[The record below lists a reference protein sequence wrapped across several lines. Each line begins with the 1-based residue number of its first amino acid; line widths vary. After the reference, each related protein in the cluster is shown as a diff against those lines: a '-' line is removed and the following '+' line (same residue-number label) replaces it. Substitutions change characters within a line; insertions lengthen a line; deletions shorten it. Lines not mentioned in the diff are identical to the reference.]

1 MFHNREIRRFAA
13 LLCAL
18 TAASAG
24 VGFLLSPAAGAL
36 ALASA
41 AAFCAAFFAFT
52 RARYARL
59 ARLSDEIDRVLHNAD
74 HLYIAEAEEGELSI
88 LHSEIT
94 KMTLRIRE
102 QNEALKREKEH
113 LADSLADVA
122 HQLRT
127 PLTSV
132 SLLLS
137 LLESEPD
144 ADRRRAFLR
153 EAEELFSQMDWLL
166 DALLKLSRLDAGI
179 VTFQNEEIEVE
190 RLLSEAVR
198 PFLISMELH
207 DIALQ
212 QRVPGGMTVRGDGR
226 WLSQAVS
233 NLLKNCLQSA
243 GDGGRIE
250 IVCADTPLYAE
261 IVLHDSGPGFE
272 SADLPRLFERFYRGK
287 STNAAGYGIG
297 LALCRSI
304 LVRQGA
310 TIAAKNHPQGGAMFV
325 IRFPK

>member
-1 MFHNREIRRFAA
+1 MLHNREIRRFAA

-18 TAASAG
+18 AAAFAA

-41 AAFCAAFFAFT
+41 AAFSAAFFAFT
-52 RARYARL
+52 RARYVRL

-137 LLESEPD
+137 LLEGEPD

-153 EAEELFSQMDWLL
+153 EAEELFSRMDWLL

-190 RLLSEAVR
+190 RLLSDAAR

-207 DIALQ
+207 DIALLK
-212 QRVPGGMTVRGDGR
+212 RVPRGMTVRGDGH

-272 SADLPRLFERFYRGK
+272 SGDLPRLFERFYRGK